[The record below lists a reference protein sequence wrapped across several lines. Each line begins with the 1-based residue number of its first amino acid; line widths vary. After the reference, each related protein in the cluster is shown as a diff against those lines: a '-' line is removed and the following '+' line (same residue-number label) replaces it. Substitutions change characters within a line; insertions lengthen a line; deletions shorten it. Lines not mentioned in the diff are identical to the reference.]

1 MSTDAARTIFR
12 FADFELDTVAY
23 ELRRKGRRLRLPRQP
38 MDLLLLLLERPR
50 ELVSREEI
58 ARRLWAPGV
67 CVDLDAGIHTAVLR
81 IRQVLGE
88 SRESPRFL
96 ETVSGKGYRF
106 IAPVERL
113 SVDQAQPSAEV
124 PASADSVQNVRRHNL
139 PAELTSFVGRRKELT
154 ELRRLL
160 TGSRLLSLTGDGGV
174 GKTRL
179 AVRLV
184 SELGREASE
193 GVWLID
199 LAPLTTPALIAQTIA
214 TLIGVRESAYRSVRE
229 ALVEYVRHREVLLIL
244 DTCEHLIDACAE
256 LVEVLLRE
264 APRLRIVATS
274 REALGVPGEAVFRV
288 PSLSVPSTSAPL
300 SADALRASEATQLFV
315 ERATAIDPGFTPSA
329 ANAGSIVRICHRL
342 DGIPLPIEL
351 AAARV
356 VMLSPEQIEARL
368 HDRFRLL
375 TGGTRTAIARQRT
388 LEATVDWSYQLL
400 SDVERTLFGRLSVFP
415 ASWTLD
421 AAESVCAGDGID
433 VSDVLDLLSR
443 LVSKSLVTIEADMV
457 AERRYRFLETVR
469 QYARERLMQSG
480 TSDRVRDRHFEFYFN
495 EFRGAMPIL
504 RHHDQVACLRRLRV
518 EQENIRSA
526 LEWGLSSPPYME
538 QGLELAGALFWFW
551 TKRGLFEEGRLWL
564 ERALAVGVDA
574 PARLRAVAL
583 IGLGHMDHFQGRQV
597 ETAARATQALALGS
611 EDAWVLSFALFM
623 QALAAHELHD
633 LDQARARAV
642 EALKAANACDEIVQ
656 RSGPLMILGN
666 VALASGDH
674 ERAQQLYEEAIDTS
688 RRAGDTWGLGILLS
702 VAAGLRIVRGDF
714 DRAHSQA
721 AEALARCHELE
732 DTRGVAWSLEVF
744 AGLLAARG
752 HAESAAQLWG
762 AADGLL
768 DSVGGSLTPT
778 VGWIRDRY
786 AADVNSSL
794 GDDAFEQARATG
806 RTMLPEQAIALAH
819 HETLFL
825 TSPSVTS
832 E

>member
-38 MDLLLLLLERPR
+38 MDLLLLLVERPR

-58 ARRLWAPGV
+58 ATRLWTPGV

-113 SVDQAQPSAEV
+113 SLDQPQQSSEV
-124 PASADSVQNVRRHNL
+124 PASADSLQNVPRHNL

-184 SELGREASE
+184 SELVREAPE
-193 GVWLID
+193 GMWLID

-214 TLIGVRESAYRSVRE
+214 TLIGVRESAGRSVRE
-229 ALVEYVRHREVLLIL
+229 ALVEYLRHREVLLIL

-256 LVEVLLRE
+256 LVGVLLRE

-288 PSLSVPSTSAPL
+288 PSLSVPSTSPPL
-300 SADALRASEATQLFV
+300 SADTLRASEATQLFV

-329 ANAGSIVRICHRL
+329 ANGGSIARICHRL
-342 DGIPLPIEL
+342 DGIPLAIEL

-368 HDRFRLL
+368 QDFRLL
-375 TGGTRTAIARQRT
+375 TGGTRTAVARQRT
-388 LEATVDWSYQLL
+388 LEATVEWSYQLL

-421 AAESVCAGDGID
+421 AAESVCAADGID

-443 LVSKSLVTIEADMV
+443 LVGKSLVTIESDVV

-469 QYARERLMQSG
+469 QYARERLVQSG
-480 TSDRVRDRHFEFYFN
+480 TADRLRDRHFEFYFN
-495 EFRGAMPIL
+495 EFRGALPIL
-504 RHHDQVACLRRLRV
+504 RHHGQVACLKRLRI

-526 LEWGLSSPPYME
+526 LEWSLSSPPYME

-551 TKRGLFEEGRLWL
+551 TKRGLFEEGRIWL

-574 PARLRAVAL
+574 PARLRPVAF
-583 IGLGHMDHFQGRQV
+583 IGLSHMDHFQGRQV
-597 ETAARATQALALGS
+597 EAAARAAQALALGS

-623 QALAAHELHD
+623 QAYDATCHREGDRGTACRPSD
-633 LDQARARAV
+633 G
-642 EALKAANACDEIVQ
+642 ALSCA
-656 RSGPLMILGN
+656 
-666 VALASGDH
+666 
-674 ERAQQLYEEAIDTS
+674 T
-688 RRAGDTWGLGILLS
+688 
-702 VAAGLRIVRGDF
+702 
-714 DRAHSQA
+714 
-721 AEALARCHELE
+721 
-732 DTRGVAWSLEVF
+732 
-744 AGLLAARG
+744 
-752 HAESAAQLWG
+752 
-762 AADGLL
+762 
-768 DSVGGSLTPT
+768 TP
-778 VGWIRDRY
+778 
-786 AADVNSSL
+786 
-794 GDDAFEQARATG
+794 
-806 RTMLPEQAIALAH
+806 PPC
-819 HETLFL
+819 
-825 TSPSVTS
+825 SPVTS
-832 E
+832 S

>member
-38 MDLLLLLLERPR
+38 MDLLLLLVERPR

-58 ARRLWAPGV
+58 ARRLWAPDV

-113 SVDQAQPSAEV
+113 SLDQPQPSSEV
-124 PASADSVQNVRRHNL
+124 LASGDSLQNVRRHNL

-184 SELGREASE
+184 SELAGEASK

-214 TLIGVRESAYRSVRE
+214 TLIGVRESALRSVRE
-229 ALVEYVRHREVLLIL
+229 ALVEYLRHREVLLLL

-274 REALGVPGEAVFRV
+274 REPLGVPGEAVFRV
-288 PSLSVPSTSAPL
+288 PSLSVPSTYAPF
-300 SADALRASEATQLFV
+300 SADAIRASEATQLFV

-329 ANAGSIVRICHRL
+329 ANAGSIARICHRL

-356 VMLSPEQIEARL
+356 AMLSPEQIEARL
-368 HDRFRLL
+368 QDRFRLL
-375 TGGTRTAIARQRT
+375 TGGTRTAVARQRT

-415 ASWTLD
+415 ASWTL
-421 AAESVCAGDGID
+421 S
-433 VSDVLDLLSR
+433 S
-443 LVSKSLVTIEADMV
+443 T
-457 AERRYRFLETVR
+457 
-469 QYARERLMQSG
+469 
-480 TSDRVRDRHFEFYFN
+480 
-495 EFRGAMPIL
+495 P
-504 RHHDQVACLRRLRV
+504 AC
-518 EQENIRSA
+518 
-526 LEWGLSSPPYME
+526 
-538 QGLELAGALFWFW
+538 
-551 TKRGLFEEGRLWL
+551 
-564 ERALAVGVDA
+564 
-574 PARLRAVAL
+574 
-583 IGLGHMDHFQGRQV
+583 
-597 ETAARATQALALGS
+597 
-611 EDAWVLSFALFM
+611 
-623 QALAAHELHD
+623 
-633 LDQARARAV
+633 
-642 EALKAANACDEIVQ
+642 
-656 RSGPLMILGN
+656 
-666 VALASGDH
+666 
-674 ERAQQLYEEAIDTS
+674 
-688 RRAGDTWGLGILLS
+688 
-702 VAAGLRIVRGDF
+702 
-714 DRAHSQA
+714 
-721 AEALARCHELE
+721 
-732 DTRGVAWSLEVF
+732 
-744 AGLLAARG
+744 
-752 HAESAAQLWG
+752 
-762 AADGLL
+762 
-768 DSVGGSLTPT
+768 
-778 VGWIRDRY
+778 
-786 AADVNSSL
+786 
-794 GDDAFEQARATG
+794 
-806 RTMLPEQAIALAH
+806 
-819 HETLFL
+819 
-825 TSPSVTS
+825 
-832 E
+832 